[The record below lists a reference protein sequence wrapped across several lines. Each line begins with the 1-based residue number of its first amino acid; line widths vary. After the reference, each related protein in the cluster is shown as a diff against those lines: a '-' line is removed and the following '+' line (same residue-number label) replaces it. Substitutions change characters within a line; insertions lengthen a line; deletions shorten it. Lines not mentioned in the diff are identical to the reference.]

1 MTNPVLLAV
10 VGTLCIVLACG
21 LVMGTFVWRQRR
33 TVSSDNNAVTI
44 KPCAGPM
51 ARLDFAQSLDPIAF
65 ATAAEAEAVAYAGV
79 HLAGHLADGTTI
91 TLQFLKELATR
102 SQLLVGASP
111 EATQALRAGTA
122 VIQKFNAD
130 GRFLPHVADAKN
142 GRVIEVMKEAGY
154 GRKAIAGAAAASA
167 IIVSA
172 AHIIATADLARSVRL
187 IDQKLD
193 MLLAYRRIDQDAALE
208 RIYTEARELLL
219 QPLGELQRIEI
230 WRLRGE
236 LRELRITWRRELEHH
251 LRQIENPA
259 EEAWI
264 SRMFTFQS
272 DIDKRIGGKI
282 SGAMI
287 QLAMVEYSLRIDRL
301 LASATDNWDVS
312 ERTLA
317 DELAAIERVGKLL
330 AEKAAFISEK
340 RRGSAQPMIN
350 GIAAIVSHY
359 RATLRAQAEG
369 VIDGLGAASTQELL
383 ANA

>member
-1 MTNPVLLAV
+1 MTNSVLSAV
-10 VGTLCIVLACG
+10 VGALCVVLACG
-21 LVMGTFVWRQRR
+21 LVLAALVWWRR
-33 TVSSDNNAVTI
+33 RNASPAGAAVAI
-44 KPCAGPM
+44 NPCAGPL
-51 ARLDFAQSLDPIAF
+51 ARLDFAQSLDPVAF
-65 ATAAEAEAVAYAGV
+65 ADAAEAEAVDYAGA
-79 HLAGHLADGTTI
+79 HLAGHLADGTTM
-91 TLQFLKELATR
+91 TLQVLKELATR

-111 EATQALRAGTA
+111 EATKALRAGTA
-122 VIQKFNAD
+122 AIQKFTVD
-130 GRFLPHVADAKN
+130 GRHLPHVVDKN
-142 GRVIEVMKEAGY
+142 GQIIEVMKEVRY

-172 AHIIATADLARSVRL
+172 AHMIATADLARTLRL
-187 IDQKLD
+187 VDQKLD
-193 MLLAYRRIDQDAALE
+193 RLLAYRRIDQDAALE

-251 LRQIENPA
+251 LQQIENPA

-264 SRMFTFQS
+264 SRMFTFQI

-287 QLAMVEYSLRIDRL
+287 QLAMVEYSLRIDRV
-301 LASATDNWDVS
+301 LASATEGWDVS

-317 DELAAIERVGKLL
+317 DELAAIERVGALL
-330 AEKAAFISEK
+330 KEKSTFISEK
-340 RRGSAQPMIN
+340 RRGSAQPMID

-359 RATLRAQAEG
+359 RDTFGAQAG
-369 VIDGLGAASTQELL
+369 NVIDGLATASAPQLAAD
-383 ANA
+383 A